1 MNQAI
6 DVARLKLILNDLR
19 LPAMK
24 NSWPTIAEQSDKE
37 GWPAARFLATLAEH
51 EIAERDRRRSER
63 HLADA
68 RLLPGK
74 TLDSF
79 DFNAVPMVSKAH
91 VKATRPRP
99 IAPAMIRREAS
110 MQRHE
115 IIAHLKG
122 LGLRGMASSFD
133 DAVTTG
139 IQKGRTIHEML
150 TDLLRAEMASREAA
164 SIRYRMKAAKLPA
177 IEDLDNFEFT
187 DTPINEGLV
196 RSLYAGSFL
205 PARRNIVAVG
215 GTGTGKTHLAL
226 AITAAV
232 VRAGARGRFF
242 NTVDLVNRLEEEARV
257 GKAGT
262 LAAQMTRL
270 DLVVLDELGYL
281 PFALTGGQLLFHL
294 ISKLYENTSVII
306 TTNLAFGEWPSVFG
320 DAKMTTAMLDRITHH
335 CDILET
341 GNDSW
346 RFKNRS

>member
-1 MNQAI
+1 
-6 DVARLKLILNDLR
+6 
-19 LPAMK
+19 
-24 NSWPTIAEQSDKE
+24 
-37 GWPAARFLATLAEH
+37 
-51 EIAERDRRRSER
+51 
-63 HLADA
+63 
-68 RLLPGK
+68 
-74 TLDSF
+74 
-79 DFNAVPMVSKAH
+79 
-91 VKATRPRP
+91 
-99 IAPAMIRREAS
+99 

-270 DLVVLDELGYL
+270 DLVVLGRTGLSSVRPDRR
-281 PFALTGGQLLFHL
+281 PIAVPPDQQAL
-294 ISKLYENTSVII
+294 
-306 TTNLAFGEWPSVFG
+306 
-320 DAKMTTAMLDRITHH
+320 
-335 CDILET
+335 
-341 GNDSW
+341 
-346 RFKNRS
+346 